1 VRFLLLHSASSPPA
15 ELIRS
20 LDEDGVRATRVD
32 TPEELLPGAV
42 PTAFL
47 LDPASRATFPADR
60 IGAFTAQGGAVVV
73 LGDSSDRDGPPGLP
87 DDVVTAFVPHGA
99 GARQLLLALR
109 SAYREAAARRDA
121 LTARREAESRTREL
135 KELTEI
141 GMALATERNYDT
153 LLEQILSQALQ
164 ITGSDAGSLYIVEQ
178 PEKGPPR
185 LRFKLAQNQSR
196 PDIPFAES
204 TMTLDVSSIAGNAAT
219 TGEPL
224 NIPDVYRLE
233 PTRPYT
239 FNRWFDET
247 YGYRSKSM
255 LTIPMKDHK
264 GDVIGVL
271 QLINRKRHPAATLT
285 RPEDFDREVLTYS
298 AHLVDLVSA
307 LAGQA
312 AVSIEN
318 SQLYEDIERLFEG
331 FVRAAVSAI
340 EQRDPPTRGHSRR
353 VANMTVALARVVDGL
368 DRGRYGS
375 IRFTAVEIREI
386 RYAALLHDFG
396 KVGVRE
402 HVLVKAKKL
411 YPHDLALI
419 RQRYA
424 FIRRT
429 AESEHY
435 RRRMHYLEEHG
446 AAGYGEFCRQLDA
459 KHRVE
464 LAELDHFLHLVQ
476 QSNEP
481 TVLPEGSFEELM
493 HWANTFYSD
502 IEGKRQPFLT
512 DDEVRFLSI
521 RKGSLDESE
530 RSEIESHVNETYR
543 FLLQIPWTPELQSI
557 PRIAYGHHEKL
568 DGSGYPRHVG
578 APDIPIQT
586 RMMTIVDIYDALTA
600 SDRPYKRAVSEE
612 RALDILA
619 DETRG
624 GMLDEDLFR
633 LFRDAHVF
641 ERASDADELDS

>member
-1 VRFLLLHSASSPPA
+1 VRFLLLHSATGLPA
-15 ELIRS
+15 EL
-20 LDEDGVRATRVD
+20 LGPLAEDGVHTRRVD
-32 TPEELLPGAV
+32 TPEQLQPGAV
-42 PTAFL
+42 PTTFV
-47 LDPASRATFPADR
+47 LDPVSRAAFPADR

-73 LGDSSDRDGPPGLP
+73 LGDSSDRDGPPDLP

-99 GARQLLLALR
+99 GPRQTLLALR
-109 SAYREAAARRDA
+109 SAYRAAAARRDA
-121 LTARREAESRTREL
+121 LRAGGEAESRTREL

-141 GMALATERNYDT
+141 GMALATERNYNT
-153 LLEQILSQALQ
+153 LLEQILTQALQ

-178 PEKGPPR
+178 PENEPAR

-196 PDIPFAES
+196 PDIPFVES
-204 TMTLDVSSIAGNAAT
+204 SMPLDVSSIAGNAAT

-224 NIPDVYRLE
+224 NIPDVYQLE

-255 LTIPMKDHK
+255 LTIPMKNHK

-271 QLINRKRHPAATLT
+271 QLINRKRNPAATLS
-285 RPEDFDREVLTYS
+285 RPEDVEREVVTYS
-298 AHLVDLVSA
+298 AHLGDLVSA

-353 VANMTVALARVVDGL
+353 VAAMTVALAHVVDGL
-368 DRGRYGS
+368 NGGRYGS
-375 IRFTAVEIREI
+375 VRFAPQEIREI

-429 AESEHY
+429 AESEHR
-435 RRRMHYLEEHG
+435 RRRMQYLEEHG
-446 AAGYGEFCRQLDA
+446 AAGYDEFCQQLDA
-459 KHRVE
+459 EHH
-464 LAELDHFLHLVQ
+464 AELGALDRFLRLVHK
-476 QSNEP
+476 SNEP

-493 HWANTFYSD
+493 HWANTFYRD
-502 IEGKRQPFLT
+502 IDGKRQPFLT

-530 RSEIESHVNETYR
+530 RSEIENHVNETYR
-543 FLLQIPWTPELQSI
+543 FLLQIPWTQELKSI

-568 DGSGYPRHVG
+568 NGSGYPRHVG

-600 SDRPYKRAVSEE
+600 SDRPYKRAVSAE

-619 DETRG
+619 DETRA

-633 LFRDAHVF
+633 LFLDAQVF
-641 ERASDADELDS
+641 ERASDTDGLD

>member
-15 ELIRS
+15 ELIQP
-20 LDEDGVRATRVD
+20 LDEDGVRARRVD
-32 TPEELLPGAV
+32 TPEGLLPGAV
-42 PTAFL
+42 PTTFL

-73 LGDSSDRDGPPGLP
+73 LGESSDRDGPAGLP

-99 GARQLLLALR
+99 GPRQLLLALR

-135 KELTEI
+135 TELTAI
-141 GMALATERNYDT
+141 GMALATEHNYST
-153 LLEQILSQALQ
+153 LLEQILTQALQ
-164 ITGSDAGSLYIVEQ
+164 ITGSDAGSLYIVEE
-178 PEKGPPR
+178 PENGLAR

-196 PDIPFAES
+196 PDIPFVES
-204 TMTLDVSSIAGNAAT
+204 TMPLDVSSIAGNAAT

-224 NIPDVYRLE
+224 NIPDVYQLE
-233 PTRPYT
+233 PTQPYT

-255 LTIPMKDHK
+255 LTIPMKNHK

-271 QLINRKRHPAATLT
+271 QLINRKRNPAATLT

-298 AHLVDLVSA
+298 AHLVELVSA

-340 EQRDPPTRGHSRR
+340 EQRDPPTLGHSRR
-353 VANMTVALARVVDGL
+353 VATMTVALAHLVDGL
-368 DRGRYGS
+368 DRGRFGNV
-375 IRFTAVEIREI
+375 RFTGEDIREI

-424 FIRRT
+424 FVRRT

-435 RRRMHYLEEHG
+435 RRRMQYLEEHG
-446 AAGYGEFCRQLDA
+446 AAGYDEFCRQLA
-459 KHRVE
+459 AEHRAE
-464 LAELDHFLHLVQ
+464 LGRLDHFLQLVQ
-476 QSNEP
+476 RSNEP

-493 HWANTFYSD
+493 HWANTFYHD
-502 IEGKRQPFLT
+502 VDGNQRPLLT
-512 DDEVRFLSI
+512 GGEVRFLSI
-521 RKGSLDESE
+521 RKGSLDEDE
-530 RSEIESHVNETYR
+530 RVEIESHVTHTYE
-543 FLLQIPWTPELQSI
+543 FLQQIPWTKELRQV
-557 PRIAYGHHEKL
+557 PDIAHAHHEKL
-568 DGSGYPRHVG
+568 NGSGYPRHVG
-578 APDIPIQT
+578 AQDIPIQT
-586 RMMTIVDIYDALTA
+586 RMMTIADIYDALTA
-600 SDRPYKRAVSEE
+600 SNRPYKDRLPAE

-619 DETRG
+619 DETRA
-624 GMLDEDLFR
+624 GMLDEELFQM
-633 LFRDAHVF
+633 FRDAHVF
-641 ERASDADELDS
+641 ERASDADALYS